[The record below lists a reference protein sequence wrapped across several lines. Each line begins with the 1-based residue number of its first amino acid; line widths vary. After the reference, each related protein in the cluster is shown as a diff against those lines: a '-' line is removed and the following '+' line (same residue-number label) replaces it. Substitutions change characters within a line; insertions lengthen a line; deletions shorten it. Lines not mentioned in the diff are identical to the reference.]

1 MNLTEKTKWAEICQ
15 TVQQFTLIFLHE
27 YIFVQGLSIKA
38 ITEVHNE
45 AKFCKSEKSI
55 IVFFQSKKC
64 ITI

>member
-1 MNLTEKTKWAEICQ
+1 MNLTEKIKWTEISQ
-15 TVQQFTLIFLHE
+15 TVEQFTLLFLHE
-27 YIFVQGLSIKA
+27 YVFAQGLSIKA